1 MVFPPINFVVSFSV
15 IILSSLELFVG
26 RMLRNVSFVAV
37 VDITLHEAKFE
48 GMKLSG
54 LVMVASGFIIV
65 LFPENW
71 PNAIQ
76 HVVR

>member
-1 MVFPPINFVVSFSV
+1 VLVSVVPL
-15 IILSSLELFVG
+15 LSKMFHYYSARL
-26 RMLRNVSFVAV
+26 FVAV
-37 VDITLHEAKFE
+37 VDISLYEAKFE

-54 LVMVASGFIIV
+54 LVMVACGFIIV

-71 PNAIQ
+71 PDAIQ

>member
-1 MVFPPINFVVSFSV
+1 VLVRVVPL
-15 IILSSLELFVG
+15 LS
-26 RMLRNVSFVAV
+26 NVSLLKGKLFVAV
-37 VDITLHEAKFE
+37 VDISLYEAKFE

-54 LVMVASGFIIV
+54 LVMVACGFIIV

-71 PNAIQ
+71 PDAIQ